1 MVRLARRKRP
11 IQPAVWYTAI
21 FVLLVVVAILV
32 QFAVHAVRTN
42 PRDTR
47 AIAERELRVN
57 SLEPD
62 EQVYR
67 IVSVFRR
74 PAIDFFRATRGVLA
88 LTNKRLIYVG
98 LEPRD
103 MLAGAD
109 LPPTFE
115 ERDFPI
121 DTSVHVSSGRTF
133 FLFAKAVVIR
143 TPDETL
149 KLGVPSGVWPQAN
162 LLVVA
167 MTVRYDKAV
176 ALSAQ
181 QRKFMQK
188 TEAERKAAEAAR
200 HKARYYTV
208 ERGDA
213 LGGIATIWNTTPAQ
227 LRSWN
232 HLPDNKI
239 RVGQV
244 LMVRPAM

>member
-1 MVRLARRKRP
+1 MARLGRPKRP

-21 FVLLVVVAILV
+21 FVALVVLAVLI
-32 QFAVHAVRTN
+32 QFGVHAVRTD
-42 PRDTR
+42 PRDSR
-47 AIAERELRVN
+47 VIAERELRVN

-62 EQVYR
+62 EQVSR

-103 MLAGAD
+103 LLAGSD

-115 ERDFPI
+115 ERDFPL
-121 DTSVHVSSGRTF
+121 DTSVHVSGGRTF
-133 FLFAKAVVIR
+133 FLLAKAVVIR
-143 TPDETL
+143 TPDDKL
-149 KLGVPSGVWPQAN
+149 KLGVPSGTWPQAN
-162 LLVVA
+162 LLVSA
-167 MTVRYDKAV
+167 MEGRHQQAV
-176 ALSAQ
+176 LLAAQ
-181 QRKFMQK
+181 QRKFMEK

-200 HKARYYTV
+200 HKAKYYTV

-213 LGGIATIWNTTPAQ
+213 LASIATIWNTTPAQ

-232 HLPDNKI
+232 HLPDNRI
-239 RVGQV
+239 RVGQT